1 MLHCMSIR
9 TKVEPCSMQRNPA
22 YFKLSSMDLS
32 HSNRLTALSEPCI
45 NGSLSYYSN
54 TYRKENRKEVTLIVT
69 NKRKKEYVG
78 VICLF
83 QADLDLASV
92 FYINTGDVILPV
104 YDIEGDVIAY
114 FENTKPADRYII
126 HADSV
131 ETETK
136 TVVDGHECFNVVF
149 KYMDNDTVKQFT
161 VKQLPITF

>member
-32 HSNRLTALSEPCI
+32 HSNRLTALSAPCVH
-45 NGSLSYYSN
+45 GSLSYYSN
-54 TYRKENRKEVTLIVT
+54 TYRNENRKEVTLIVT
-69 NKRKKEYVG
+69 NERKREYVG

-83 QADLDLASV
+83 QEDLDLASV
-92 FYINTGDVILPV
+92 FYINTGDGILPV

-114 FENTKPADRYII
+114 FKNINPAERYII
-126 HADSV
+126 HSDSV

-136 TVVDGHECFNVVF
+136 TVVDGHEYFNVVF

>member
-54 TYRKENRKEVTLIVT
+54 TYRKENRKEVTLIIT
-69 NKRKKEYVG
+69 NKLKKEKEYVG

-83 QADLDLASV
+83 QEDLDLASV
-92 FYINTGDVILPV
+92 FYINTGDGILPV

-114 FENTKPADRYII
+114 FKNIQPAERYII
-126 HADSV
+126 HTDSV
-131 ETETK
+131 ETGTK
-136 TVVDGHECFNVVF
+136 TEVNGHECFDVIF
-149 KYMDNDTVKQFT
+149 KYDPMKQFT